1 MMDTATEKLLNE
13 IIPIFCVVLGI
24 VIERSLGWFHRK
36 SEIRNTGENFIT
48 QIEIIN
54 FNIPKQV
61 EFIYEYAKSIV
72 SNTPGRQ
79 TLELSANLRSNRIN
93 ALNMALVQKYI
104 KKRIKNKHN
113 AFKVLDHFYASI
125 NIIETTMERLS
136 KEFELNIKKTDE
148 VRTIISKNCYD
159 INAIIGKWGAEKEI
173 QRYDFNTDE
182 FGKYIKEVIFI
193 KMVKLNEVEAVAV
206 NEYLFSEFMGK
217 CLTNI
222 NHSLGT
228 ELLPLVRDCYRVC
241 NDLRHSMDA
250 SVHSLG
256 DLAMELQQQKE
267 DLNQLLN
274 KNNLS

>member
-1 MMDTATEKLLNE
+1 MN
-13 IIPIFCVVLGI
+13 
-24 VIERSLGWFHRK
+24 HK
-36 SEIRNTGENFIT
+36 SD
-48 QIEIIN
+48 
-54 FNIPKQV
+54 P
-61 EFIYEYAKSIV
+61 
-72 SNTPGRQ
+72 
-79 TLELSANLRSNRIN
+79 
-93 ALNMALVQKYI
+93 
-104 KKRIKNKHN
+104 
-113 AFKVLDHFYASI
+113 
-125 NIIETTMERLS
+125 

-148 VRTIISKNCYD
+148 LGTIISKKCYD

-241 NDLRHSMDA
+241 KDLRHSMDA